1 MNRSP
6 SPPCFDMGIDFFL
19 ETSRSSNTGIDI
31 ITQTDSD
38 DELLKITMMTEET
51 EEIDRMIDEI
61 LIEEIEVDKEKQD
74 MMVKIEDEKM
84 QNNIEDAIVR
94 EFNKERDDS
103 LQIER
108 FLDEMELEEEWVEYI
123 DNDDIDMANQRFP
136 QLDEDDIEE
145 SDWDSTSTSSN
156 AEPIKSKAER
166 KKNVKQLRSIKNK

>member
-19 ETSRSSNTGIDI
+19 ETSRPSNSEIDI

-94 EFNKERDDS
+94 EFNKERDES

-108 FLDEMELEEEWVEYI
+108 FLDEMDLEEEWVEYI

-136 QLDEDDIEE
+136 QLDEDDIE
-145 SDWDSTSTSSN
+145 DIVSN
-156 AEPIKSKAER
+156 ATSINTKKQTKFHVQILKSK
-166 KKNVKQLRSIKNK
+166 

>member
-6 SPPCFDMGIDFFL
+6 SPPCFDMGIENFL
-19 ETSRSSNTGIDI
+19 VTSRSSNSEIDI

-38 DELLKITMMTEET
+38 DELFKIMMTEET

-94 EFNKERDDS
+94 EFNKERDES

-136 QLDEDDIEE
+136 QLDEDDIE
-145 SDWDSTSTSSN
+145 DIVSN
-156 AEPIKSKAER
+156 ATSINTKKQTKFHVQILKSK
-166 KKNVKQLRSIKNK
+166 

>member
-6 SPPCFDMGIDFFL
+6 SPPCFDMGIENFL
-19 ETSRSSNTGIDI
+19 ETSRSSNSEIDI

-38 DELLKITMMTEET
+38 DELFKITMMTEET

-94 EFNKERDDS
+94 EFNKERDES

-136 QLDEDDIEE
+136 QLDEDDIE
-145 SDWDSTSTSSN
+145 DIVSN
-156 AEPIKSKAER
+156 ATSINTKKQTKFHVQILKSK
-166 KKNVKQLRSIKNK
+166 